1 MPGEY
6 RYANPPV
13 IRWGQGSV
21 GAVAHDLEQLEVRSI
36 ALVSTRSVTAEGG
49 AAAAVLAALGPR
61 SPVVTVLIHQHA
73 PVADIETGVMEIAAS
88 GADAI
93 VSVGGGSPVD
103 AGKVIAMRVGDARGT
118 PPLRHLAIPTTLSGA
133 ELSAGAGMTD
143 AAGNKVGLRD
153 PRGLPDRVIYDA
165 DLALATPG
173 WLWLSTG
180 IRAVDHGVEGF
191 LADGEHPLN
200 DVLAAEGLRCLFGSL
215 PAARERPAEASIRT
229 QNQLGAWLSFTLP
242 GPTAGG
248 LSHVMG
254 KQIGAR
260 YGIPH
265 GVTSCLLLP
274 HVMRYLANLQPERTR
289 ELARAIGVGEDGL
302 AAAEAVGGL
311 IRQLG
316 LPQHLNEFGVG
327 EDKLQAAAE
336 SLAGPHPAE
345 ELFKIYREAL

>member
-13 IRWGQGSV
+13 IRWGQGSIEGV
-21 GAVAHDLEQLEVRSI
+21 SDDLEQLGVASI

-49 AAAAVLAALGPR
+49 AGAAVLAALGPR
-61 SPVVTVLIHQHA
+61 SPVVTVLIRQHA

-103 AGKVIAMRVGDARGT
+103 AGKVIAIRVGEARGKA
-118 PPLRHLAIPTTLSGA
+118 PLRHLAVPTTLSGA
-133 ELSAGAGMTD
+133 ELSASAGMTD

-153 PRGLPDRVIYDA
+153 PRGLPDRVVYDG
-165 DLALATPG
+165 DLALATPTS
-173 WLWLSTG
+173 LWLSTG

-200 DVLAAEGLRCLFGSL
+200 DVLAAEGLRRLFRSL
-215 PAARERPAEASIRT
+215 PMTGERPAEGSIRT

-248 LSHVMG
+248 LSHIMG

-260 YGIPH
+260 HGIPH

-274 HVMRYLANLQPERTR
+274 HVMRYQARLQPERTS
-289 ELARAIGVGEDGL
+289 ELARAIGVGDDGL
-302 AAAEAVGGL
+302 AAADAVGDL
-311 IRQLG
+311 IRRLG
-316 LPQHLNEFGVG
+316 LPQHIREFGIG
-327 EDKLQAAAE
+327 EDELRAAAE
-336 SLAGPHPAE
+336 ALAGAHPSE
-345 ELFKIYREAL
+345 ELFKISREAL